1 MKKQKYI
8 LAIILFSV
16 SFGASAQGLEDARR
30 AIDAE
35 QYQRAKS
42 MLTTLLRTKPKDG
55 DLYYSLG
62 EVYLKTGYVDS
73 AKVIFAQGIRA
84 ARKNPLN
91 YAGIGKAD
99 LQAGNLAA
107 AKINFVKAVNVSS
120 KRKYDAH
127 LAIGEAYTSAAQP
140 DFNAA
145 LPYLKKA
152 DELDKSDK
160 DAQVFLAFGDF
171 FTAQGKYPEALEQYK
186 KALQLD
192 STLLRAKVQI
202 GEMYFKAGQPLK
214 ADSVLKNLVATNS
227 NYGPAYRLMSKYSL
241 HAYLNDKNNAAAAAN
256 AVANYSLY
264 LNITDRSFDSRLEF
278 AELLYAVGDYRNL
291 ERELQALLPVPAN
304 NWKAPVVARLS
315 GYAAYK
321 NGNYPAA
328 QQYLNSMFT
337 SLADERKA
345 TANDYVYLSLTQQKL
360 QLADAALASATKA
373 IRIDSSKTV
382 ALEDIAKNY
391 YNARNWIKAIETFEL
406 MKQLGGKPVNAGEVG
421 LYHGTALYF
430 RYVESFNRQEQ
441 PSQALLAQANAIFE
455 QALRTSPDLITAHLW
470 RARALLLMED
480 QQNPQGAMVPA
491 YQAYIEAADRSSL
504 AQTAA
509 TKRNLVEAYNAI
521 AAFAFAKSD
530 KEKARTYWN
539 KALTLESQDPAALAG
554 IRSLA
559 GPVRSGR
566 RK

>member
-8 LAIILFSV
+8 LAIILLTLGV
-16 SFGASAQGLEDARR
+16 GASGQELEEVRR
-30 AIDAE
+30 TIDAE
-35 QYQRAKS
+35 QYQTAKS
-42 MLTTLLRTKPKDG
+42 MLKTLLGTKPKEG

-62 EVYLKTGYVDS
+62 EVYLKTGYLDS

-84 ARKNPLN
+84 AKKNPLN
-91 YAGIGKAD
+91 YAGIGQAD

-107 AKINFVKAVNVSS
+107 AKINFAKAVNVSS
-120 KRKYDAH
+120 KRKYNAH

-145 LPYLKKA
+145 LPYLKRA

-160 DAQVFLAFGDF
+160 DAQVFLAFGNF
-171 FTAQGKYPEALEQYK
+171 YAAQGKYPEALEQYT

-202 GEMYFKAGQPLK
+202 AGMYFKAGQPLK
-214 ADSVLKNLVATNS
+214 ADSVLKAVLATNS
-227 NYGPAYRLMSKYSL
+227 NYGPAYRLMSDYSL
-241 HAYLNDKNNAAAAAN
+241 QAYLNDKNNAAAAAN

-264 LNITDRSFDSRLEF
+264 LNLTDRSFDSRLEF
-278 AELLYAVGDYRNL
+278 AKLLYAVGDYRNL
-291 ERELQALLPVPAN
+291 ERELQTLLPVPAN

-315 GYAAYK
+315 GYAAYE

-328 QQYLNSMFT
+328 QQYLNSMFS

-345 TANDYVYLSLTQQKL
+345 TADDYVYLSLTQQKL
-360 QLADAALASATKA
+360 QLGDAALVSATKA

-382 ALEDIAKNY
+382 AMDHIAKSY
-391 YNARNWIKAIETFEL
+391 YNARNWVKAIETFEL
-406 MKQLGGKPVNAGEVG
+406 MKQLGGKPVNAGELG

-441 PSQALLAQANAIFE
+441 PSQALLAQANAVFDH
-455 QALRTSPDLITAHLW
+455 ALRSSPDLITAHLW

-521 AAFAFAKSD
+521 AAFAFAKLD

-539 KALTLESQDPAALAG
+539 KALALESQDPAALAG
-554 IRSLA
+554 IKSLA